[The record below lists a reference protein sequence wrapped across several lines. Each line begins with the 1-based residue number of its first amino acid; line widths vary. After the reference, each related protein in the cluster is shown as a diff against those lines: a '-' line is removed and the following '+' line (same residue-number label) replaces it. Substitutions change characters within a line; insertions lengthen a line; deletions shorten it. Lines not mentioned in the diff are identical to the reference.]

1 MNMPSRKTRAL
12 LMAIIAAL
20 IMALLMIPLFAQ
32 GDSPQ
37 TVTAFEPQMTTYS
50 TAVPEGTAAEALALP
65 ASLRAVAALPEGAD
79 PATFAEGQPAGALP
93 GTLPD
98 GYTVAD
104 SS

>member
-1 MNMPSRKTRAL
+1 MKMPNNRVRAL
-12 LMAIIAAL
+12 LMAAVAVLVLAI
-20 IMALLMIPLFAQ
+20 LMIPLFAQ

-50 TAVPEGTAAEALALP
+50 TAVPQGTAAEALALP
-65 ASLRAVAALPEGAD
+65 ASLRAVATLPEGAD